1 MAKRYELEMFGLPV
15 IMRHDYETDGVKE
28 KINEYRARSVKEFTE
43 FLTNVPGS
51 DKFETF
57 LDVGAGDKVDM
68 DLFKELNP
76 EYRKVR
82 GIDIYLDEEDYDS
95 ELVKMD
101 WYEMGTSVLGR
112 QNAVYINHSLE
123 HAANIYALMEQ
134 TSKLQDKGDALF
146 IAVPE
151 GNSEFGYAITSS
163 TTHFSVVTKGYLETT
178 LQRFGYNVVVEE
190 REFRK
195 GAPELF
201 AFAIKQYDGFG
212 EK

>member
-1 MAKRYELEMFGLPV
+1 MAKRYELKMFGLDV
-15 IMRHDYETDGVKE
+15 IMRHDYETKGVKE

-51 DKFETF
+51 DEFETF
-57 LDVGAGDKVDM
+57 LDIGAGDKADM
-68 DLFKELNP
+68 ELFKQLNP

-82 GIDIYLDEEDYDS
+82 GVDLYLDEEDYDS
-95 ELVKMD
+95 ELLKMD
-101 WYEMGTSVLGR
+101 WYDMQDKGLGR
-112 QNAVYINHSLE
+112 QNAVYINHSME

-146 IAVPE
+146 VAVPE

-178 LQRFGYNVVVEE
+178 LQRFGYQVVVEE

-195 GAPELF
+195 GAPELW
-201 AFAIKQYDGFG
+201 AFAIKQYDGFDND
-212 EK
+212 